1 MIKTNNESS
10 MERLTYVA
18 PKTRLVVVRTQG
30 LICDSKD
37 GIDDISGD
45 DVQEQDGWFI

>member
-1 MIKTNNESS
+1 

-30 LICDSKD
+30 VICGS
-37 GIDDISGD
+37 
-45 DVQEQDGWFI
+45 QDGFNATYHTENFGVDTDEDI

>member
-1 MIKTNNESS
+1 

-37 GIDDISGD
+37 GIDDIGKEGIE
-45 DVQEQDGWFI
+45 EQDGWFGN